1 MDQYTETLTHILRNH
16 QAKIEVTFPGLNI
29 SASDIVEA
37 GAFQALTQIQ
47 KILRD
52 DSLSDKECF
61 YKIEAIVYELERIG
75 FTCGDRHDFG

>member
-16 QAKIEVTFPGLNI
+16 RAKIEVTFPGLNI

-47 KILRD
+47 KIPGRLP
-52 DSLSDKECF
+52 
-61 YKIEAIVYELERIG
+61 ER
-75 FTCGDRHDFG
+75 